1 MAIGFGWLAV
11 ALILLS
17 ASLPLGFR
25 LRAKKRASPDSKP
38 IRTHVW
44 LGISTS
50 AVAFAHSVFVLPGLG
65 SPAALE
71 GGVGGVGALL
81 PGVAAFFILMAHS
94 GVGLQLRDVRLRNRP
109 RKRRL
114 HVATAIAIVVTVA
127 AHVIPLAMAPP

>member
-50 AVAFAHSVFVLPGLG
+50 VVAFAHSVFVLPGLG
-65 SPAALE
+65 SPAAVE
-71 GGVGGVGALL
+71 GGVGALL

-94 GVGLQLRDVRLRNRP
+94 GVGLQLRDVRLRDRP

-114 HVATAIAIVVTVA
+114 HIATAIAIVVTVA
-127 AHVIPLAMAPP
+127 AHV